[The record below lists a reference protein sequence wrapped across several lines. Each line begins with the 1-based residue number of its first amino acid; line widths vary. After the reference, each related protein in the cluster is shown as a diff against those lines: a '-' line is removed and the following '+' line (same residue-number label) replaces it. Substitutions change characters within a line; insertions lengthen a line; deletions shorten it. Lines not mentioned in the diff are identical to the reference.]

1 MHSSFERSSQFG
13 LKDNLWQLALFAFI
27 AAFLLISSIGVL
39 LFHRQN
45 TLSETLASSGAG
57 GRRQFIAEHCAHARL
72 PDRKTGKAFSK
83 GSAEKPGRRLN
94 SSEAADSRGLSGTQ
108 PMSTFSIA
116 LRLLV
121 PALLCILAT
130 VTQVYTYAPLFV
142 YALAAGL
149 GFMAPD
155 FWLSNRISARQLK
168 LRLGLPEALDLIVIC
183 VEAGLSMDKATMRT
197 SEELRIS
204 QPAIADEL
212 NLVYLEQRAGRPRGE
227 AWKHLGDRTDVDNIR
242 SLASI
247 LIQADKFGT
256 SIGKTLRAHSET
268 LRTRRRQDAEE
279 QAAKT
284 TVKLVFPLVLFI
296 FPSLFVVTLGPS
308 MIIMFEG
315 FAKYLS

>member
-1 MHSSFERSSQFG
+1 ME
-13 LKDNLWQLALFAFI
+13 LALFAFI
-27 AAFLLISSIGVL
+27 AAFFLVSSLGVL
-39 LFHRQN
+39 IFYRQK
-45 TLSETLASSGAG
+45 TL
-57 GRRQFIAEHCAHARL
+57 QRL
-72 PDRKTGKAFSK
+72 SK
-83 GSAEKPGRRLN
+83 VV
-94 SSEAADSRGLSGTQ
+94 SRSVDESLLR
-108 PMSTFSIA
+108 SIA
-116 LRLLV
+116 PAPVSRIEKFVRPFQKVLPRSPKDVSTLQTRLIRAGYREKSYLNIFYSAKVLV
-121 PALLCILAT
+121 PGLLCVLAT
-130 VTQVYTYAPLFV
+130 VTHVYAYAPLFV
-142 YALAAGL
+142 YAAAGGL
-149 GFMAPD
+149 GFLAPD
-155 FWLSNRISARQLK
+155 FWLGNRVKARQLK

-197 SEELRIS
+197 AEELRIS

-212 NLVYLEQRAGRPRGE
+212 NLVYLEQRAGRPRAE
-227 AWKHLGDRTDVDNIR
+227 AWKHLGERTDVETIR

-296 FPSLFVVTLGPS
+296 FPSLFVVTIGPS

-315 FAKYLS
+315 FAEYLS

>member
-1 MHSSFERSSQFG
+1 ME
-13 LKDNLWQLALFAFI
+13 LAVFAFI
-27 AAFLLISSIGVL
+27 VAFLLMSSIGAL
-39 LFHRQN
+39 LFYRQN
-45 TLSETLASSGAG
+45 SL
-57 GRRQFIAEHCAHARL
+57 
-72 PDRKTGKAFSK
+72 
-83 GSAEKPGRRLN
+83 RRLSQAVAQSYDASILPSITHSPRSRVEQLTKPFQKVVPRSPDDASTVQKRLIRAGYRPAACVN
-94 SSEAADSRGLSGTQ
+94 IFYSSKV
-108 PMSTFSIA
+108 
-116 LRLLV
+116 LV
-121 PALLCILAT
+121 PGLLCILIT
-130 VTQVYTYAPLFV
+130 ITRLYQYAPLVLF
-142 YALAAGL
+142 ALALGL
-149 GFMAPD
+149 GFLAPD
-155 FWLSNRISARQLK
+155 FWLSNRITARQRQ

-183 VEAGLSMDKATMRT
+183 VEAGLSIDKATMRT

-212 NLVYLEQRAGRPRGE
+212 NLVYLEQRAGRPRAE
-227 AWKHLGDRTDVDNIR
+227 AWKHFGDRTDVDTVR

-256 SIGKTLRAHSET
+256 SIGKTLRTYAET

-315 FAKYLS
+315 FAKFLN

>member
-1 MHSSFERSSQFG
+1 ME
-13 LKDNLWQLALFAFI
+13 LALFAFI
-27 AAFLLISSIGVL
+27 AAFLLMSSLGVL
-39 LFHRQN
+39 MFYRQK
-45 TLSETLASSGAG
+45 TL
-57 GRRQFIAEHCAHARL
+57 
-72 PDRKTGKAFSK
+72 
-83 GSAEKPGRRLN
+83 RRL
-94 SSEAADSRGLSGTQ
+94 SQVVSRSADAGLLR
-108 PMSTFSIA
+108 SIA
-116 LRLLV
+116 PDPGSRIEKLVKPFQKVLPRSPKDVSTVEKRLTRAGYREKSCVNIFYGAKVLI
-121 PALLCILAT
+121 PALLCILVT
-130 VTQVYTYAPLFV
+130 VTQVYAYAPLFF

-149 GFMAPD
+149 GFLAPD
-155 FWLSNRISARQLK
+155 LWLGNRVSARQLQ

-204 QPAIADEL
+204 QPAIADEM
-212 NLVYLEQRAGRPRGE
+212 NLVYLEQRAGRPRAE
-227 AWKHLGDRTDVDNIR
+227 AWKHLGERTDVDTIR

-296 FPSLFVVTLGPS
+296 FPSLFVVTIGPS

-315 FAKYLS
+315 FKEYLS

>member
-1 MHSSFERSSQFG
+1 MV
-13 LKDNLWQLALFAFI
+13 LALLAFL
-27 AAFLLISSIGVL
+27 AAFLLMSSLGIL
-39 LFHRQN
+39 LFYRQKVLRR
-45 TLSETLASSGAG
+45 LSQAVSRAG
-57 GRRQFIAEHCAHARL
+57 GTNILRSIVTPGSKIEKFVKPFQKILPRSPAEVSTVQKRLARAGY
-72 PDRKTGKAFSK
+72 R
-83 GSAEKPGRRLN
+83 EKPYINVFYG
-94 SSEAADSRGLSGTQ
+94 SKV
-108 PMSTFSIA
+108 
-116 LRLLV
+116 LV
-121 PALLCILAT
+121 PALLCIIAT

-149 GFMAPD
+149 GFLAPD
-155 FWLSNRISARQLK
+155 LWLSNRISARQMK

-197 SEELRIS
+197 AEELRIS
-204 QPAIADEL
+204 QPEIADEL
-212 NLVYLEQRAGRPRGE
+212 NLVYLEQRAGRPRAE
-227 AWKHLGDRTDVDNIR
+227 AWKHIGERTDVESIR

-296 FPSLFVVTLGPS
+296 FPSLFVVTIGPS

-315 FAKYLS
+315 FKEFLS

>member
-1 MHSSFERSSQFG
+1 M
-13 LKDNLWQLALFAFI
+13 ALVLLTFI
-27 AAFLLISSIGVL
+27 AAFLLMSSLGVL
-39 LFHRQN
+39 IFYRQ
-45 TLSETLASSGAG
+45 TGLRRLSRVISRKPDDSLLREVAPVPGSKIEKLVRPFENVLPRSSKEAATVQKRLSRAG
-57 GRRQFIAEHCAHARL
+57 YRE
-72 PDRKTGKAFSK
+72 KAFVNIFYSSK
-83 GSAEKPGRRLN
+83 V
-94 SSEAADSRGLSGTQ
+94 
-108 PMSTFSIA
+108 
-116 LRLLV
+116 LV
-121 PALLCILAT
+121 PVLFSILAT
-130 VTQVYTYAPLFV
+130 VTGIYSYSPFFV
-142 YALAAGL
+142 YSVAAGI
-149 GFMAPD
+149 GFLAPD
-155 FWLSNRISARQLK
+155 LWLTNRVRARQLK

-197 SEELRIS
+197 SEELTLS

-227 AWKHLGDRTDVDNIR
+227 AWKHVAERTDVDTIR

-256 SIGKTLRAHSET
+256 SIGKTLRTYSET

-296 FPSLFVVTLGPS
+296 FPSLFVVTIGPS
-308 MIIMFEG
+308 MIIMFED

>member
-1 MHSSFERSSQFG
+1 M
-13 LKDNLWQLALFAFI
+13 QLALFAFL
-27 AAFLLISSIGVL
+27 AAFLLISSVGILIFYRQTALRRLSQVVSRAADASLLRSIAPTRGAKIEKLVKPFEKVLPRSAQEVSSVQKRLIRAGYRDKACINIFYSSKVLVPGVL
-39 LFHRQN
+39 CL
-45 TLSETLASSGAG
+45 
-57 GRRQFIAEHCAHARL
+57 
-72 PDRKTGKAFSK
+72 
-83 GSAEKPGRRLN
+83 
-94 SSEAADSRGLSGTQ
+94 
-108 PMSTFSIA
+108 
-116 LRLLV
+116 
-121 PALLCILAT
+121 LAT
-130 VTQVYTYAPLFV
+130 VTQVYTYSPLFV
-142 YALAAGL
+142 YAVAAGIGYL
-149 GFMAPD
+149 APD
-155 FWLSNRISARQLK
+155 FWLSNRVSARQSQ

-212 NLVYLEQRAGRPRGE
+212 KLVSLEQRAGRPRAE
-227 AWKHLGDRTDVDNIR
+227 AWKHVGERTDVDTIR

-256 SIGKTLRAHSET
+256 SIVKTLRAHSET

-308 MIIMFEG
+308 MIIMFDG